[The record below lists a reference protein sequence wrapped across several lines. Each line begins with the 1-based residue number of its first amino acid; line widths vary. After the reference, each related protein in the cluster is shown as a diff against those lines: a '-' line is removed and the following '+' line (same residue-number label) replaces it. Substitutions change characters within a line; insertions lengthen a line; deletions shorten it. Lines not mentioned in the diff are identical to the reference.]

1 MKNKN
6 NTVKINNIFLLGIVF
21 LFGLIIIKMV
31 FIAITHNVD
40 GVDLKAFAKN
50 RDTVKTT
57 LYAARG
63 TIYDISGEVLA
74 QNVNS
79 YTVIAFLE
87 ESRTTNK
94 NNPEHVVDKE
104 NTANKLYEIFNKYIK
119 NNKMTKDDIL
129 ALLNKDAYQVE
140 LGPSGR
146 GITELVKEEIEKAN
160 LPGIGFVSSTKRYYQ
175 MGNFA
180 SYVLGYAKKNDSGKI
195 IGEMGI
201 EAYYDNYLAGTDGY
215 TEYQKDAYG
224 YQIPNTPSITDEP
237 IDGADIFLTIDNTI
251 QLKLENA
258 VKEID
263 DAYDLAWMTITV
275 ADAKTGAIVGSAS
288 SPSFDPNTLDI
299 NSYLT
304 PLTQY
309 AYEPGSTMKV
319 FSFMAAMENGVY
331 NGTDTYQSGTLNI
344 GDITIKDFNN
354 VGWGV
359 ITYDQGFSY
368 SSNVAAAKLAQK
380 LGKDRLKAYYELLG
394 FGSKTGI
401 ELPNESAGTI
411 NFKYDIEISNAAF
424 GQGITTT
431 PIQNIQALTALA
443 NDGMMLKPYIVDKIV
458 DHDTGEVLY
467 KSKKTEV
474 KKVASSETINKL
486 KDMMKDVVYSGLT
499 TAKYYQ
505 PKTVTLIGKTGTA
518 QIPSSSGGYL
528 TGEYNYI
535 RSFAGLFPY
544 EDPEYIVYVSV
555 KQLVGSLKTVANM
568 VSGIVDD
575 IATYKNITET
585 EKEVSKVIKISSY
598 ISKNTEEAK
607 TALEALGITP
617 IIIGDGT
624 KIIDQFPKKNTEM
637 IANDKLYLLTN
648 GTNYTLPNVIG
659 WTTNEIKNYCNFI
672 KLKCEYDG
680 YGYVYETSLLPGSSI
695 DLKSTLTFKLNNKYE
710 SYLNPVTTTE
720 EENSED

>member
-21 LFGLIIIKMV
+21 LFGLIIIKLV
-31 FIAITHNVD
+31 FIAITHNAD
-40 GVDLKAFAKN
+40 GIDLKAFAKN
-50 RDTVKTT
+50 RDTVKTA
-57 LYAARG
+57 LYAERG
-63 TIYDISGEVLA
+63 TIYDVGGEILA

-79 YTVIAFLE
+79 YTVIAFLA
-87 ESRTTNK
+87 ESRTTDK
-94 NNPEHVVDKE
+94 NNPEHVMDKE
-104 NTANKLYEIFNKYIK
+104 DTANKLYEIFNKYIR
-119 NNKMTKDDIL
+119 NNTMTKDDIL
-129 ALLNKDAYQVE
+129 KLLNKDAYQVE

-146 GITELVKEEIEKAN
+146 GITELVKEEIKKLD

-180 SYVLGYAKKNDSGKI
+180 SYILGYAKKDDDGKI

-201 EAYYDNYLAGTDGY
+201 EAYYNKYLSGTDGY

-224 YQIPNTPSITDEP
+224 YQIPNTPSITDDP
-237 IDGADIFLTIDNTI
+237 IDGADIYLTLDNTI

-263 DAYDLAWMTITV
+263 DQYELAWMTITV
-275 ADAKTGAIVGSAS
+275 ANAKTGAILGSAS

-309 AYEPGSTMKV
+309 AYEPGSTMKI

-331 NGTDTYQSGTLNI
+331 NGNETYLSGTLNI

-354 VGWGV
+354 VGWGT

-368 SSNVAAAKLAQK
+368 SSNVAAARLAQK
-380 LGKDRLKAYYELLG
+380 LGREKLKAYYELLG
-394 FGSKTGI
+394 FGTKTGI
-401 ELPNESAGTI
+401 ELPDESDGTI

-443 NDGMMLKPYIVDKIV
+443 NDGMMVKPYIIDKIV
-458 DHDTGEVLY
+458 DRNTDEVLY
-467 KSKKTEV
+467 KSQTTEI
-474 KKVASSETINKL
+474 KRVASSETITKL

-505 PKTVTLIGKTGTA
+505 TEKVTLIGKTGTA
-518 QIPSSSGGYL
+518 QIPSKSGGYL
-528 TGEYNYI
+528 TGEYDYI

-568 VSGIVDD
+568 VAGIVDD
-575 IATYKNITET
+575 IATYKNIAEN
-585 EKEVSKVIKISSY
+585 EEELSKVIKINSY
-598 ISKNTEEAK
+598 ISKNTDESR
-607 TALEALGITP
+607 TTLEALGITP
-617 IIIGDGT
+617 IIVGDGT

-637 IANDKLYLLTN
+637 IFGDKLYLLTN
-648 GTNYTLPNVIG
+648 GTNYIMPNVIG
-659 WTTNEIKNYCNFI
+659 WTTNEIKNYCSFI
-672 KLKCEYDG
+672 NLKCEYEG
-680 YGYVYETSLLPGSSI
+680 YGYVYETSLAAGSTINLKDTISI
-695 DLKSTLTFKLNNKYE
+695 KLNNKFE
-710 SYLNPVTTTE
+710 SYLNPIVE
-720 EENSED
+720 EETTLED

>member
-1 MKNKN
+1 
-6 NTVKINNIFLLGIVF
+6 
-21 LFGLIIIKMV
+21 
-31 FIAITHNVD
+31 
-40 GVDLKAFAKN
+40 
-50 RDTVKTT
+50 
-57 LYAARG
+57 LYAERG
-63 TIYDISGEVLA
+63 TIYDISGEILA

-94 NNPEHVVDKE
+94 NNPQHVLDKE

-146 GITELVKEEIEKAN
+146 GITELVKEEIEKLN
-160 LPGIGFVSSTKRYYQ
+160 LPGIGFISSTKRYYQ

-201 EAYYDNYLAGTDGY
+201 EAYYDDYLSGTDGY

-224 YQIPNTPSITDEP
+224 YQIPNTPSITDNP
-237 IDGADIFLTIDNTI
+237 VDGADIYLTIDNTI

-331 NGTDTYQSGTLNI
+331 KGDDTYQSGTLNI

-401 ELPNESAGTI
+401 ELPNESSGKI
-411 NFKYDIEISNAAF
+411 DFKYDIEISNAAF

-431 PIQNIQALTALA
+431 PIQNIQALTAIA

-467 KSKKTEV
+467 KSKKTEIR
-474 KKVASSETINKL
+474 KVASSETINKL

-505 PKTVTLIGKTGTA
+505 PTTVTLIGKTGTA

-585 EKEVSKVIKISSY
+585 KEETSKVIKIASY
-598 ISKNTEEAK
+598 ISKNSEEAK
-607 TALEALGITP
+607 VSLEALGITP
-617 IIIGDGT
+617 IIIGDGI
-624 KIIDQFPKKNTEM
+624 KVINQFPKKNTEM
-637 IANDKLYLLTN
+637 IAGDKLYLLTN
-648 GTNYTLPNVIG
+648 GTNYVLPNIIG
-659 WTTNEIKNYCNFI
+659 WTTNEIKNYCNFAN
-672 KLKCEYDG
+672 LKCEYDG
-680 YGYVYETSLLPGSSI
+680 YGYVYETSLLPGSII
-695 DLKSTLTFKLNNKYE
+695 DLKSTLTFKLNNKYA
-710 SYLNPVTTTE
+710 SYLNPVTTAE
-720 EENSED
+720 EEVSED